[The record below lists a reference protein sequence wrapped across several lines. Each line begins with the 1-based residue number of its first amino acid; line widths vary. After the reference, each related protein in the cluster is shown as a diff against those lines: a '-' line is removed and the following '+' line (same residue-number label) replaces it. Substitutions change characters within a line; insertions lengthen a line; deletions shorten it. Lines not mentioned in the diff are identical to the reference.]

1 MVPPEPIL
9 ANQVYH
15 TSTELC
21 NKKST
26 SAVSLATKHST
37 PPTVFDLTTNF
48 KQLCQFNSQP
58 SVQQLHDDEYK
69 EIWQ

>member
-1 MVPPEPIL
+1 MVPPEPVL

-15 TSTELC
+15 TPTELC

-26 SAVSLATKHST
+26 SVVALATRHSRAS
-37 PPTVFDLTTNF
+37 TVFDLTTNL

-69 EIWQ
+69 EI